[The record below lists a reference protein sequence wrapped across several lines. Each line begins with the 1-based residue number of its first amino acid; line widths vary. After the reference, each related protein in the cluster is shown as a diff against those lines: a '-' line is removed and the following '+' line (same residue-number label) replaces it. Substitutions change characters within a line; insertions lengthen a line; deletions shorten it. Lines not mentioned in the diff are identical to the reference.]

1 MPTDLRD
8 TVAGAVRAEIARRR
22 MTQQGLADLLG
33 VGQWWVS
40 KRLTRSIPFTIE
52 DLERI
57 ATALELP
64 PAYFISERAA

>member
-8 TVAGAVRAEIARRR
+8 TVAGAVRAEMARRR
-22 MTQQGLADLLG
+22 MTQQGLADQLG

-57 ATALELP
+57 ATALQLP
-64 PAYFISERAA
+64 PAHFLADRVA